1 MWTVQQPGWWNPRCS
16 EFVHTLFAYGMPTF
30 GQKMSY
36 RTIWK
41 SSSHLRITL
50 SWSRHISQNCF
61 ELSQRIRIRNVRG
74 SEWRF
79 SYLGPALWLVDRGS
93 WTHRSRF
100 IFCLWGVCIWWTCGW
115 IITWRAW
122 ISKILQKWFLGF
134 WMFSYL
140 VSCISTWAWK
150 INVKY
155 IFFVV

>member
-79 SYLGPALWLVDRGS
+79 SYLVPALWLVDKGS

-100 IFCLWGVCIWWTCGW
+100 I
-115 IITWRAW
+115 
-122 ISKILQKWFLGF
+122 ILFMRSL
-134 WMFSYL
+134 YL
-140 VSCISTWAWK
+140 V
-150 INVKY
+150 NVWMNNYLTCLNLKDSAKMVSGFLNVFLSGELYKY
-155 IFFVV
+155 MSLKNKR